1 MPRSRWPSAVNDAID
16 SARATAAD
24 AAETIAA
31 KAKDA
36 ADTVSAQ
43 AKDAADA
50 AAAQAKEALAN
61 AKSAADD
68 GVSYVQARYRENPV
82 LVIGVAVAALVA
94 VGVVVRSIFRR

>member
-1 MPRSRWPSAVNDAID
+1 MTRSTAPS
-16 SARATAAD
+16 ATAAD

-50 AAAQAKEALAN
+50 VSAQAKDAYAN
-61 AKSAADD
+61 ARSAADD
-68 GVSYVQARYRENPV
+68 GVTYVQARYRENPV
-82 LVIGVAVAALVA
+82 LVIGIAIAALIA
-94 VGVVVRSIFRR
+94 VGVIVRSIFRR